1 MLPALQPWA
10 GLGPSGRAGVP
21 TRASQ
26 TDQRWR
32 VPFFTSTAS
41 LLACSASRAQG
52 LGRAQAR
59 ARVCCAAKG
68 RRRGSSVSP
77 ASGAL
82 PRCVVFDLD
91 GCIWSPEMYELSWDR
106 GGSPFRY
113 DEKGVMRDRNGCAI
127 LLHSGVDRALTEM
140 ASETKWQDTQVA
152 VASCCDVPPWAFEL
166 LGKFEFGPSRAKL
179 SQVISTAQIH
189 KGSKQGHLREIR
201 DTVGCDFDDMI
212 FFDNEP
218 YNCDQVAR
226 LSVTC
231 VYCPE
236 GVTTEAWTAGIEA
249 FPVPGS
255 TIRC

>member
-1 MLPALQPWA
+1 MEGAILHFDRFLA
-10 GLGPSGRAGVP
+10 GVFRLACSRPRAGSSTRAGVLRRE
-21 TRASQ
+21 RAAEGQLRQPGEWGAAAMCGFRFGRLHLEPGDVRTVLGPGRVSLPVRREGCDARQVTTSQ
-26 TDQRWR
+26 G
-32 VPFFTSTAS
+32 VEFFKRSNMKLRANRST
-41 LLACSASRAQG
+41 
-52 LGRAQAR
+52 
-59 ARVCCAAKG
+59 
-68 RRRGSSVSP
+68 
-77 ASGAL
+77 
-82 PRCVVFDLD
+82 
-91 GCIWSPEMYELSWDR
+91 
-106 GGSPFRY
+106 
-113 DEKGVMRDRNGCAI
+113 NGCAI